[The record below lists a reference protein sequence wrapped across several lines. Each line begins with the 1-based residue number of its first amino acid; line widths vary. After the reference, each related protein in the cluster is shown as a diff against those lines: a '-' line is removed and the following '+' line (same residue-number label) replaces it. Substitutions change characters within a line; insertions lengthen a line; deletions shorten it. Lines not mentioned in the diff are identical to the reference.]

1 MDDGATNIPGITD
14 EQLLA
19 AYLSGDA
26 AAFTELVRRYERDL
40 YVFLNRFL
48 GNAAA
53 AEDVFQETFI
63 QVHQSAKTFDPTK
76 KFRPWLFTIGANK
89 ARDFLRSRARRY
101 TVPLQAA
108 MSHNDPNGQPFMD
121 VLESPD
127 IGPILQAENSEEAE
141 RVRQAVQRLP
151 DSLREVLLLAYFH
164 QFPYRQIAEM
174 LEMPLGTVKS
184 RLHTAVETFGQIWKS
199 LNRQQTVS

>member
-1 MDDGATNIPGITD
+1 VAVYDRCEQGARFSAFAG
-14 EQLLA
+14 A
-19 AYLSGDA
+19 A
-26 AAFTELVRRYERDL
+26 
-40 YVFLNRFL
+40 
-48 GNAAA
+48 
-53 AEDVFQETFI
+53 
-63 QVHQSAKTFDPTK
+63 
-76 KFRPWLFTIGANK
+76 
-89 ARDFLRSRARRY
+89 
-101 TVPLQAA
+101 PLQAA

>member
-1 MDDGATNIPGITD
+1 MDDGPTNIPGITD